1 MRGYHSAAIYG
12 MGRLGKRLYHELENL
27 TLYGIDRNPQ
37 IICEGMEIKSPT
49 EDLTPVDV
57 IIITT
62 VYDTE
67 AIRSDLKN
75 RVGADILTL
84 KEILE
89 WN

>member
-1 MRGYHSAAIYG
+1 
-12 MGRLGKRLYHELENL
+12 
-27 TLYGIDRNPQ
+27 
-37 IICEGMEIKSPT
+37 MEIKSPT

-67 AIRSDLKN
+67 AIRSYLKN